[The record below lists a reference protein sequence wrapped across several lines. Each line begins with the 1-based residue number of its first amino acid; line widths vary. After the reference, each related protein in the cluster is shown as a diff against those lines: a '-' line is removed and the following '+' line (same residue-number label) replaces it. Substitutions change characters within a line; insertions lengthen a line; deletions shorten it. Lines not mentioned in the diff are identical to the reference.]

1 VLVIRRL
8 FHFTFQFIGV
18 LAVGFAIAL
27 IAFFWRLS
35 SGPLSIAYFT
45 PYFESALSSELG
57 KLNIEIDDTILTW
70 AGVGRTLEIRLLG
83 AQALGPNAKV
93 IAEIPELSVSLSAAA
108 LLKGRLA
115 PKTLS
120 ISGPSLKV
128 IRTKAGQLNFGFDGA
143 GSATNDLASTVI
155 AGLLESSKGVRAI
168 DYLTRLNILGA
179 HLTIDDRALG
189 FVWDAPHA
197 NIVLRRT
204 PKGIAGETDLALRIG
219 EESAAFK
226 INADYDSGAK
236 LLAIGATFADFNPSL
251 LAGVSRQAQILSL
264 ANFPANGTAQVVTG
278 LDGTLKSA
286 RFDVRVGAGTIGGG
300 GAAAIQLKVK
310 SGRLTGRYDQAGDIL
325 DIDVL
330 SLDLGPKGQIQIPAP
345 IDHIMPLTRI
355 SLKGR
360 YSKSVDRLDL
370 ESIEI
375 ETPGPKIR
383 GNAVFQE
390 IGDAL
395 SIAVDLAGDGL
406 DTANGELYWPAKLAP
421 VARQWITQNITS
433 GSVGEARVRL
443 NAGWSKKQGFNIV
456 SLAGDLRARGLSIDY
471 FPPMPKI
478 VESDAHAK
486 FDQNQFDITVTSGR
500 VGGTVIKS
508 GHVLLTGLDKFDQF
522 ADIEVHT
529 EGTLAEVVAALDGE
543 PLDFAARFN
552 LSPKA
557 VKGRAATKLNL
568 KFLMERAMTADTI
581 AVTAASTF
589 QNISVPGAAF
599 GFDLT
604 EGNLALR
611 LDNKGMEVTGKAR
624 LNQIATD
631 FHWRENFEK
640 ADFRSEY
647 RIKANLAEKDW
658 AENLG
663 LDIPDL
669 GLDAV
674 QGPIAADLE
683 ISINEKGEGQLN
695 AKLVLKDAVL
705 SLARF
710 GWTKQAGEAAT
721 AELAAVFG
729 KQRFH
734 KISEFRVAGGGL
746 DVLGSARFNAAGETS
761 EIRIEQFQ
769 LADTDVAAVAIPVK
783 DRWEIDVRGRTLD
796 LSGFLADDE
805 DAPANAEPERGQALS
820 ISISLGKA
828 LLEDGQS
835 LANVTGAGLFDGL
848 VWQKAQFTG
857 AMDNARKIHIQI
869 TPNGDKR
876 HFLLTSKDAGA
887 ALKVLDFNDN
897 VAGGSLRI
905 DANYLGMMPA
915 SPLEGILVIDKF
927 RILNAPVFAQLLSIA
942 SLTGILEA
950 LGGDG
955 LQFNQLVVPF
965 VSGPDQIR
973 VKDASATGITL
984 GITASGTVDTK
995 NETMDLRGTLIP
1007 AYLINSALGRLPIV
1021 GPLFSGGQ
1029 KGGGVFAAEF
1039 RVKGNVDK
1047 PEISTN
1053 PLTALAPGFLR
1064 NIFKVFES
1072 KDDAAQPAPNKGK
1085 DRPEK

>member
-1 VLVIRRL
+1 MIRRL

-57 KLNIEIDDTILTW
+57 KLRIEINDIILTW

-83 AQALGPNAKV
+83 AQALGPNQKV

-120 ISGPSLKV
+120 ISGPSLKIV
-128 IRTKAGQLNFGFDGA
+128 RTKAGQLNFGFDGA
-143 GSATNDLASTVI
+143 GGGANDLARTVV
-155 AGLLESSKGVRAI
+155 AGLLERSKGVRAI

-179 HLTIDDRALG
+179 HLSIDDRALG
-189 FVWDAPHA
+189 FVWDAPNA

-204 PKGIAGETDLALRIG
+204 DKGMAGETDLALRIG
-219 EESAAFK
+219 DKSAAFK
-226 INADYDSGAK
+226 ISADYDISAK

-251 LAGVSRQAQILSL
+251 LAGVSKQAQILRL
-264 ANFPANGTAQVVTG
+264 ANFPANGTAAVVTG

-286 RFDVRVGAGTIGGG
+286 RFDITAGPGIIGGG
-300 GAAAIQLKVK
+300 RAAAMQLKVK

-325 DIDVL
+325 DIDIL
-330 SLDLGPKGQIQIPAP
+330 SLDLGPKGQIKIPAP
-345 IDHIMPLTRI
+345 IDHIMPLTKI

-360 YSKSVDRLDL
+360 YSISVDRIDL
-370 ESIEI
+370 ENIEI
-375 ETPGPKIR
+375 DTPGPKVR
-383 GNAVFQE
+383 GNAVLQE
-390 IGDAL
+390 IGEEL
-395 SIAVDLAGDGL
+395 SINMDLTGAGL
-406 DTANGELYWPAKLAP
+406 DTATGELYWPAKLAP
-421 VARQWITQNITS
+421 LARQWITRNVRT
-433 GSVGEARVRL
+433 GTVGDARVRL
-443 NAGWSKKQGFNIV
+443 NAGWSKRQGFKIV
-456 SLAGDLRARGLSIDY
+456 SLAGDMRARGLTIDY
-471 FPPMPKI
+471 FSPMPKV

-486 FDQNQFDITVTSGR
+486 FDQKRFDITVTSGR
-500 VGGTVIKS
+500 VGTTVIKS
-508 GHVLLTGLDKFDQF
+508 GHVLITGLDKIDQF
-522 ADIEVHT
+522 TEIEART
-529 EGTLAEVVAALDGE
+529 EGPLAEVVAALDGE
-543 PLDFAARFN
+543 PLDFAAKFN
-552 LSPKA
+552 LRPKA
-557 VKGRAATKLNL
+557 VKGRVATKLNL

-581 AVTAASTF
+581 KVKATSKF
-589 QNISVPGAAF
+589 QDISVPGAAF

-611 LDNKGMEVTGKAR
+611 LGNKGMEVTGKAH

-631 FHWRENFEK
+631 FLWREKFEK
-640 ADFRSEY
+640 ADVRSEY

-658 AENLG
+658 AEKLG
-663 LDIPDL
+663 LNIPDL
-669 GLDAV
+669 GRRAV
-674 QGPIAADLE
+674 QGPIAADLD
-683 ISINEKGEGQLN
+683 IRINDKGEGQLN
-695 AKLVLKDAVL
+695 AKLGLTDAK
-705 SLARF
+705 LALAKF
-710 GWTKQAGEAAT
+710 GWTKEAGTDAS
-721 AELAAVFG
+721 AELAAVFT
-729 KQRFH
+729 KHRFH

-746 DVLGSARFNAAGETS
+746 DVLGSAKFKASGEAS

-783 DRWEIDVRGRTLD
+783 DRWEIDVRGRSLD
-796 LSGFLADDE
+796 LRGFLADDE
-805 DAPANAEPERGQALS
+805 AAADAEPERGPSLS

-828 LLEDGQS
+828 LLDGGQS

-848 VWQKAQFTG
+848 VWQKAQFSG
-857 AMDNARKIHIQI
+857 AMDTARKIHIQI

-876 HFLLTSKDAGA
+876 HFVLTSKDAGA

-897 VAGGSLRI
+897 VAGGTLRI

-915 SPLEGILVIDKF
+915 SPLEGVLIIDKF
-927 RILNAPVFAQLLSIA
+927 RILNAPVFVQLLSIA

-950 LGGDG
+950 LGGNG

-965 VSGPDQIR
+965 VSGPDQVR
-973 VKDASATGITL
+973 VKDARATGITL
-984 GITASGTVDTK
+984 GITASGSVDTK
-995 NETMDLRGTLIP
+995 NETIDLKGTLIP

-1021 GPLFSGGQ
+1021 GPIFSGGQ

-1047 PEISTN
+1047 PEVSTN

-1064 NIFKVFES
+1064 NFFKVFEREDEAKGADKNTGS
-1072 KDDAAQPAPNKGK
+1072 KNGK
-1085 DRPEK
+1085 DRP